1 MIGALGSCPC
11 EGDLGD
17 FFGRCGGLTMRSTHG
32 SVVSSLYAPT
42 RSAVGFGL
50 ERLPG
55 RRLCP
60 GGNVA
65 GFTPRGRKRLQGPIS
80 VDRLGPP
87 PPSTVFVGVPA
98 QRMELGAKGR
108 GGPPLGKA
116 RLAWVTTV
124 TCDADHVTFCEISV
138 SCLGQTLKGL

>member
-1 MIGALGSCPC
+1 
-11 EGDLGD
+11 
-17 FFGRCGGLTMRSTHG
+17 MRFTHG

-55 RRLCP
+55 RRLFP

-98 QRMELGAKGR
+98 QWMKFGAKGR
-108 GGPPLGKA
+108 GRPAAGKA

-124 TCDADHVTFCEISV
+124 TGDADHVTFCEISV
-138 SCLGQTLKGL
+138 SC

>member
-1 MIGALGSCPC
+1 MKAILATFLADAVGL
-11 EGDLGD
+11 
-17 FFGRCGGLTMRSTHG
+17 RCRLLMARW
-32 SVVSSLYAPT
+32 SSLYAPT

-55 RRLCP
+55 RRLFR
-60 GGNVA
+60 GGNVV

-98 QRMELGAKGR
+98 QRMEFGAKGR

-138 SCLGQTLKGL
+138 SCLGQTLNGL

>member
-55 RRLCP
+55 RRLFP
-60 GGNVA
+60 GGNVV

-80 VDRLGPP
+80 VDQLGPP

-98 QRMELGAKGR
+98 QWMEFGSKR
-108 GGPPLGKA
+108 EKKA
-116 RLAWVTTV
+116 RRWKRSAGLGH
-124 TCDADHVTFCEISV
+124 DANV
-138 SCLGQTLKGL
+138 

>member
-1 MIGALGSCPC
+1 MEAILATFLDDAVGL
-11 EGDLGD
+11 
-17 FFGRCGGLTMRSTHG
+17 RCGLLMARW
-32 SVVSSLYAPT
+32 SSLYAPT

-55 RRLCP
+55 RRLFP
-60 GGNVA
+60 GGNVV

-138 SCLGQTLKGL
+138 SAWGKP

>member
-1 MIGALGSCPC
+1 M
-11 EGDLGD
+11 
-17 FFGRCGGLTMRSTHG
+17 
-32 SVVSSLYAPT
+32 VSSLYAPT

-55 RRLCP
+55 RRLFP

-80 VDRLGPP
+80 VDQLGPP

-98 QRMELGAKGR
+98 QRMELGAKG
-108 GGPPLGKA
+108 GGRPAAGKA

-124 TCDADHVTFCEISV
+124 TGDADHVTFCEISV
-138 SCLGQTLKGL
+138 SCLGQTFKGL